1 MEPGDRIQPYSRNRF
16 YWQYKGRPVVLLGGS
31 REDNLFQIPD
41 IVEHLNLLAAVG
53 GNYVRCTM
61 SSRDEGDVWPFERDD
76 RTGLYDLEKPG
87 VEYWARFRR
96 FLDLTA
102 ERDIIPQIELWDRFD
117 FARDPWLSNPYN
129 PANNV
134 NYTAEMS
141 GLKHEIRTHP
151 GERESAFFH
160 TVPALENNTVV
171 LPYQQQQVDMLL
183 SISLPYGHVLYCM
196 DNETN
201 DSPEWGAYWSRTITA
216 RAASAGV
223 TAPTTEMW
231 DDHDLLGP
239 EHAHTLDHPET
250 YAFIDI
256 SQNNH
261 QVGFEHWT
269 KPQEIRDRILASG
282 HVRPMNSV
290 KIYGAN
296 TGYYGTTRDA
306 QERFWRNVFGGLAS
320 SRFHRPPS
328 GLGLTPIVQ
337 AHLRSMR
344 MLLTELDI
352 FASEPHTDL
361 VSHRSPN
368 EAYCTAQPGIAYA
381 VFFPDGGDVLLDV
394 AAAADRA
401 LTLQWLEIRASRWA
415 TDPTEVSVEMDGR
428 TLRLR
433 TPTEEGYWVALVK
446 AGT

>member
-1 MEPGDRIQPYSRNRF
+1 M
-16 YWQYKGRPVVLLGGS
+16 
-31 REDNLFQIPD
+31 
-41 IVEHLNLLAAVG
+41 
-53 GNYVRCTM
+53 
-61 SSRDEGDVWPFERDD
+61 
-76 RTGLYDLEKPG
+76 
-87 VEYWARFRR
+87 
-96 FLDLTA
+96 
-102 ERDIIPQIELWDRFD
+102 
-117 FARDPWLSNPYN
+117 
-129 PANNV
+129 
-134 NYTAEMS
+134 
-141 GLKHEIRTHP
+141 
-151 GERESAFFH
+151 
-160 TVPALENNTVV
+160 
-171 LPYQQQQVDMLL
+171 
-183 SISLPYGHVLYCM
+183 
-196 DNETN
+196 
-201 DSPEWGAYWSRTITA
+201 TI
-216 RAASAGV
+216 
-223 TAPTTEMW
+223 
-231 DDHDLLGP
+231 
-239 EHAHTLDHPET
+239 PET

-328 GLGLTPIVQ
+328 GLGLNPIAQ

-344 MLLTELDI
+344 MLLAELDI
-352 FASEPHTDL
+352 FACEPHIDL

-368 EAYCTAQPGIAYA
+368 EAYCTAQPGVAYA
-381 VFFPDGGDVLLDV
+381 VFFPDGGDVLLDI